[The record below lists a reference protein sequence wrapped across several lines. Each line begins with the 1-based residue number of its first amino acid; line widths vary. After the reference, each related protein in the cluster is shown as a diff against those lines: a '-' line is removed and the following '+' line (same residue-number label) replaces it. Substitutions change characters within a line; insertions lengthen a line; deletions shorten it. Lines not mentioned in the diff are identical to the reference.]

1 LALLSRLPFVVR
13 VLLAFGLGAAG
24 AWAMPPDPQP
34 LALILHHAGVLALLM
49 TVSRKRA
56 GFAIGW
62 AAGFGFHL
70 AGLSWIGEAFLVDA
84 NQFGWMRPFAIAGLP
99 AALAVFSGL
108 AATLCVWRARQHVL
122 GNVLLYAATFGA
134 AEWLRS
140 HILTGFPWNLP
151 VQAWD
156 ATPGV
161 LQAVAWVGPYGV
173 SLATVI
179 AAAAVAALILGPL
192 RRAAWVMPAACLP
205 LIVLAVFGN
214 RHYLQAPA
222 VMPAVAGV
230 KLRIVQPNI
239 PQKEKW
245 RQDLRNAHFAQ
256 HMALSAD
263 AAASGVTHI
272 IWPEAATPFLL
283 VESPT
288 ALAAIQQI
296 VPKGG
301 ALLTGTPRRATAE
314 AGATPASGGDQ
325 FSNALVVIDDSGA
338 VTDTYDKHHLV
349 PFGEYVP
356 LRDWLPVDR
365 LAPGR
370 GDFVAG
376 SGRRAIMIPGAP
388 AAGVLICYEAIF
400 SDEAAGY
407 DISHEWLLNVT
418 NDAWFGSSSG
428 PHQHLSIARLR
439 AIEQG
444 VPLIRVANTGISAV
458 IDPYGRIVQSLPIG
472 TAGTIDT
479 DLPQALPQKPLYI
492 RFRYSISLSL
502 ITLVLAAS
510 QIFGSK
516 PIRTD
521 VA

>member
-1 LALLSRLPFVVR
+1 
-13 VLLAFGLGAAG
+13 
-24 AWAMPPDPQP
+24 MPPEPQP

-49 TVSRKRA
+49 TVTQKRS

-108 AATLCVWRARQHVL
+108 AASVYVWRARQHVL
-122 GNVLLYAATFGA
+122 GNVLLYAGTFGA
-134 AEWLRS
+134 AEWLRGN
-140 HILTGFPWNLP
+140 ILTGFPWNLS

-156 ATPGV
+156 AFPEV
-161 LQAVAWVGPYGV
+161 LQAAAWVGPYGV
-173 SLATVI
+173 SVVSVL
-179 AAAAVAALILGPL
+179 AAASVAALFVAPL
-192 RRAAWVMPAACLP
+192 RRATWVIPAACLP
-205 LIVLAVFGN
+205 LVILAALGT
-214 RHYLQAPA
+214 RHFMQAPP
-222 VMPAVAGV
+222 VMPSVAGV
-230 KLRIVQPNI
+230 KLRLVQPNI

-245 RQDLRNAHFAQ
+245 QQELRNAHFDR
-256 HMALSAD
+256 HMSLSAD
-263 AAASGVTHI
+263 AAANGVTHI

-296 VPKGG
+296 VPTGG
-301 ALLTGTPRRATAE
+301 ALLTGTPRRATTLSNAQQ
-314 AGATPASGGDQ
+314 ANTNDR
-325 FSNALVVIDDSGA
+325 FSNALVVIDDSGT

-370 GDFVAG
+370 GDFARGPGPGVVA
-376 SGRRAIMIPGAP
+376 IPGAP
-388 AAGVLICYEAIF
+388 MAGLLICYEAIF
-400 SDEAAGY
+400 PGEAVGDGARPG
-407 DISHEWLLNVT
+407 WLLNVT

-444 VPLIRVANTGISAV
+444 LPLIRVANTGITAV
-458 IDPYGRIVQSLPIG
+458 IDPYGRITQSLPIG
-472 TAGTIDT
+472 AIGTIDT
-479 DLPQALPQKPLYI
+479 DLPQALSVTPLYARI
-492 RFRYSISLSL
+492 GDAIPLFFMGLL
-502 ITLVLAAS
+502 LAAP
-510 QIFGSK
+510 QLFRRK
-516 PIRTD
+516 P
-521 VA
+521 